1 MMNQLWLTSDATS
14 AFGMSNLHLSGTAFA
29 GRKQGAA
36 LGANRPAN
44 ATVATQLGTSV
55 CPT

>member
-14 AFGMSNLHLSGTAFA
+14 AFGMSGTAFA